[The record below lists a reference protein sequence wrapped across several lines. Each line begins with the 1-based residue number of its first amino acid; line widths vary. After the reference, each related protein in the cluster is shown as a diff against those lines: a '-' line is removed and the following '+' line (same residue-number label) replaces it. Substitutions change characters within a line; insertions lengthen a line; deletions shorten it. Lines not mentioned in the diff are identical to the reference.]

1 MKRKRFLVLRKSRL
15 KEERT
20 KLNKQVDIMNT
31 DGPFVVQKLSN
42 WTKLNCLPIIRKVTW
57 RRLISKDQ
65 DQGLDSL

>member
-1 MKRKRFLVLRKSRL
+1 
-15 KEERT
+15 
-20 KLNKQVDIMNT
+20 MNT